1 MFAYIFKPRD
11 TGEMP
16 RATEISERWHM
27 PQFSKIYD
35 TRMRETRVAMLIA
48 CQEPL
53 FVDHAPS
60 PARIDALAE
69 EIDRIVRSKWASRE
83 AERVTRFFGT
93 DETTSFVAVLEHS
106 AIGAYAAPE
115 QRVKAYYTFDG
126 KRIGKLVPRGREFD
140 NAPTDQC
147 VTL

>member
-1 MFAYIFKPRD
+1 MLAYFFKPRD
-11 TGEMP
+11 TGEIP
-16 RATEISERWHM
+16 PATVISDRWHK

-35 TRMRETRVAMLIA
+35 TRVRQTRVAMLIA
-48 CQEPL
+48 CPEPL
-53 FVDHAPS
+53 FEDHNPR

-93 DETTSFVAVLEHS
+93 DETTSFVAVLEHT

-115 QRVKAYYTFDG
+115 QRVKAYYEFDG
-126 KRIGKLVPRGREFD
+126 TRIGTLVPRGRAFHD
-140 NAPTDQC
+140 TSADQC
-147 VTL
+147 VTI

>member
-1 MFAYIFKPRD
+1 MLAYFFKPRD

-16 RATEISERWHM
+16 RATEISDRWHM

-35 TRMRETRVAMLIA
+35 ARVRETRVAMLIA
-48 CQEPL
+48 CPEPL
-53 FVDHAPS
+53 FEDHKPD

-69 EIDRIVRSKWASRE
+69 EIERIVRSKWASRE

-93 DETTSFVAVLEHS
+93 DDTTSFVAVLEHT

-126 KRIGKLVPRGREFD
+126 AQIGTLVPRGRTFD
-140 NAPTDQC
+140 DTHTDQC